1 MECPYCR
8 EEIADGAKKCRYCN
22 EFLDK
27 DADTHP
33 SLLGQIDQISNILTD
48 YVKKLI
54 IWLFVALIAYLIYDY
69 SQKPSSKITEEEK
82 VELKNKIQKEITVAF
97 EFAKSSPYPEHS
109 TARNHV
115 YA

>member
-54 IWLFVALIAYLIYDY
+54 IWLFVGWCIWYFLL
-69 SQKPSSKITEEEK
+69 
-82 VELKNKIQKEITVAF
+82 
-97 EFAKSSPYPEHS
+97 
-109 TARNHV
+109 
-115 YA
+115 